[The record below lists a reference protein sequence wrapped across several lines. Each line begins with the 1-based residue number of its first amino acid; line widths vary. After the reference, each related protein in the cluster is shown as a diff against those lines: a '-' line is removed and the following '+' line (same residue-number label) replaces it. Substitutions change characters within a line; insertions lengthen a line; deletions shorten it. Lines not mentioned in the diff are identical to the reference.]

1 MKFKDNHKF
10 GVEILDPIYW
20 KDVVTSPITV
30 TDHVSKGS
38 RNAYRTDVRVKVRCN
53 AFTKNSYRYLYMDK
67 KGIYMRDDDLYVN
80 GENIYKVY
88 VDVPKPFRKMIKH
101 KIKEYFKNA
110 V

>member
-1 MKFKDNHKF
+1 
-10 GVEILDPIYW
+10 
-20 KDVVTSPITV
+20 
-30 TDHVSKGS
+30 
-38 RNAYRTDVRVKVRCN
+38 
-53 AFTKNSYRYLYMDK
+53 MDK

-101 KIKEYFKNA
+101 KIKEYFKDA